1 VMPKNDVGGPKWL
14 ANKMKSKGLQKLRW
28 YCQMC
33 EKQCR
38 DENGFKCHVSSETHQ
53 RQLLLFGES
62 SGSYLHGY
70 SKDFEK
76 GFNDILKR
84 QYNERRVHANVV
96 YQQYISDKE
105 HVHMN
110 STVWVTLTS
119 YVKHLER
126 TKKAIIDETEKGW
139 YITWVEKTEEQKERE
154 ARDAKKSKMFRNDE
168 ELTQMYIEQ
177 QIEKAKAERNGDD
190 EEFEATE
197 LLKDENETLTLD
209 LKMKQTILAKTDN
222 KIGVKSVFKEKE
234 RDKDKDK
241 SSDKKEDSKRKMS
254 ALEEIMEQGK
264 KKQKEEEDKK
274 PKVRSW
280 LSKGIVVK
288 VVTKSLGDKY
298 YKKKGWI
305 KEVLDDFAALVVMT
319 ETGAKV
325 KLDQDHMET
334 VVPGEG
340 REVVVL
346 WGDHVGEVA
355 TLRSID
361 TDKFCASLRLVTGQ
375 HSGDKV
381 KLPYEQFS
389 KKWEPK

>member
-1 VMPKNDVGGPKWL
+1 MPKNDVGGPKWL

-28 YCQMC
+28 FCQMC

-53 RQLLLFGES
+53 RQLLLFGED
-62 SGSYLHGY
+62 SGSYLKQY

-84 QYNERRVHANVV
+84 QYNERRVYANVV

-110 STVWVTLTS
+110 STCWVTLTS

-126 TKKAIIDETEKGW
+126 TKKAIVDQTEKGW
-139 YITWVEKTEEQKERE
+139 YITWVEKSPEQLEWEQKQNKKEKM
-154 ARDAKKSKMFRNDE
+154 AKDDDE
-168 ELTQMYIEQ
+168 ITQMYVQ
-177 QIEKAKAERNGDD
+177 RQIEKAKAEAEHSD
-190 EEFEATE
+190 EEVEATE
-197 LLKDENETLTLD
+197 LLKDENETVRLD
-209 LKMKQTILAKTDN
+209 LKMKSTLLAAKADS
-222 KIGVKSVFKEKE
+222 KVGVKSVF
-234 RDKDKDK
+234 RDLV
-241 SSDKKEDSKRKMS
+241 KKEDRDGDRKKDESKRKMS

-264 KKQKEEEDKK
+264 KAAKLEEAKK
-274 PKVRSW
+274 PKIRSW
-280 LSKGIVVK
+280 LRPGIVVK

-298 YKKKGWI
+298 YKKKGRV
-305 KEVLDDFAALVVMT
+305 KEVIDDFAALVVMT

-325 KLDQDHMET
+325 KLDQDHLET
-334 VVPGEG
+334 VIPGEG

-346 WGDHVGEVA
+346 WGDNMGEIA
-355 TLRSID
+355 SLRSID
-361 TDKFCASLRLVTGQ
+361 TDRFCASLKLVTGQ
-375 HSGDKV
+375 QAGDKV

-389 KKWEPK
+389 KKWEDK